1 MQFSTLALS
10 ALLGVASAQKVHV
23 VSVGS
28 KNGSLTFMPDN
39 MKAAAGDM
47 VQFQFR
53 GGNHSVV
60 QSTFDN
66 PCSPISNQMSN
77 VTGIFSG
84 YQPVKA
90 SEAMGMIPTYTVMVK
105 DTKPMWFYCS
115 QGKHC
120 QAGMTMVLN
129 ENTQANAT
137 RSLAEYKKLA
147 KAATANTAPAT
158 PAGGSAGGGNGTGA
172 GAGGSTGGG
181 SGGGS
186 TGGGAGGS
194 TGGGS
199 SSGGSSTSAAAGGA
213 ATASSTA
220 TPAPVTASA
229 PQVVFSSTLA
239 GLAAVAGF
247 FALA

>member
-53 GGNHSVV
+53 AGNHSVA

-66 PCSPISNQMSN
+66 PCSPISNQMAN

-90 SEAMGMIPTYTVMVK
+90 SEAMGMIPTYTIMVK
-105 DTKPMWFYCS
+105 DTKPMWFYCT

-129 ENTQANAT
+129 E
-137 RSLAEYKKLA
+137 K
-147 KAATANTAPAT
+147 
-158 PAGGSAGGGNGTGA
+158 
-172 GAGGSTGGG
+172 
-181 SGGGS
+181 
-186 TGGGAGGS
+186 
-194 TGGGS
+194 
-199 SSGGSSTSAAAGGA
+199 
-213 ATASSTA
+213 
-220 TPAPVTASA
+220 
-229 PQVVFSSTLA
+229 
-239 GLAAVAGF
+239 
-247 FALA
+247 